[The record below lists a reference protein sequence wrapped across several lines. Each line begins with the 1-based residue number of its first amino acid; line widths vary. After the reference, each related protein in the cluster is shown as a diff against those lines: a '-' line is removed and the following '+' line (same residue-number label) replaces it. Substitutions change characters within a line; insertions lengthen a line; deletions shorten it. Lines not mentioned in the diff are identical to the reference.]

1 MKIKFF
7 FIGKTKEKFFSDSEE
22 NFLKYL
28 KKFCEP
34 EIKIFK
40 EETNWEIEK
49 QKNTESLRI
58 LSEISDK
65 NFLILLDVFW
75 ENFSSEEFSEKLEKI
90 FHLGKEIV
98 FVISWSYWPNEDLR
112 KRADLKLSFSKM
124 TFTHQM
130 IRQILF
136 EQVFRAFSIINNTSY
151 HK

>member
-1 MKIKFF
+1 MKINFF
-7 FIGKTKEKFFSDSEE
+7 FIGKTKEKFFSDAEE

-34 EIKIFK
+34 KVKIFK

-49 QKNTESLRI
+49 QKNTESERI
-58 LSEISDK
+58 LKEISDK

-75 ENFSSEEFSEKLEKI
+75 ENFSSEEFSQKLEKI
-90 FHLGKEIV
+90 FPLWKEII
-98 FVISWSYWPNEDLR
+98 FVISWSYWPNENLR
-112 KRADLKLSFSKM
+112 KRADFKLSFSKM